1 VNTCLTGHTYYH
13 LAWIGSGFEDKQV
26 MAQAQP
32 VAFPVTGSRRK
43 YERSAVSLHGRL
55 FVPAENSEQSCQVVD
70 LSAGSARVA
79 CEDVPP
85 PSTYVILYVDGFGRF
100 PAVTTC
106 YHDGA
111 IAMRFDLSEKRREK
125 LTAQIRIYLKA
136 GIAGVTSLRR
146 HRRMPA
152 PAEGTFRR
160 ESGEEIACNI
170 RDLSLRGAFLETEC
184 RPQLGEV
191 IAIGPH
197 RGGVICH
204 EAQGFAIKFITG
216 GN

>member
-1 VNTCLTGHTYYH
+1 LGWVG
-13 LAWIGSGFEDKQV
+13 IKDKQV
-26 MAQAQP
+26 MSQAQP
-32 VAFPVTGSRRK
+32 VAFPVTGNRRK
-43 YERSAVSLHGRL
+43 YERSAVSLDGRL
-55 FVPAENSEQSCQVVD
+55 FVPAENSEQACQVVD
-70 LSAGSARVA
+70 LSAGSAQVI

-100 PAVTTC
+100 PAVTMR

-136 GIAGVTSLRR
+136 GTGGVTSLRR

-160 ESGEEIACNI
+160 ESGEEIACSI

-184 RPQLGEV
+184 RPPLGEV
-191 IAIGPH
+191 IVVGPYT
-197 RGGVICH
+197 GGVIRH
-204 EAQGFAIKFITG
+204 EAKGFAIQFIATPDGAACG
-216 GN
+216 G

>member
-1 VNTCLTGHTYYH
+1 LGRLSIKDN
-13 LAWIGSGFEDKQV
+13 QV
-26 MAQAQP
+26 MSQAQP
-32 VAFPVTGSRRK
+32 VPFPVTENRRK
-43 YERSAVSLHGRL
+43 YESSAVSLDGRL
-55 FVPAENSEQSCQVVD
+55 FVPAENGEQSCQVVD
-70 LSAGSARVA
+70 LSAGSARVI

-125 LTAQIRIYLKA
+125 LTAQIGIYLKA

-146 HRRMPA
+146 HTRTPT
-152 PAEGTFRR
+152 PAEITFRR

-170 RDLSLRGAFLETEC
+170 RDLSLRGAFLETDC
-184 RPQLGEV
+184 QPPLGEV
-191 IAIGPH
+191 IVVGPY
-197 RGGVICH
+197 RGGVIRH
-204 EAQGFAIKFITG
+204 EAQGFAIQFITG
-216 GN
+216 GD